1 MRIKDAASGVLS
13 QLTDEDKSFLPF
25 LMYKEHGKGKIILI
39 NSNPLMKVWYN
50 EIVFNSY
57 ENKDF
62 YIIRIRQ
69 ASFLI
74 FKNFDF
80 PALFLKRFSL
90 KDLLEK
96 YFKYNENVAFIKPLP
111 NDIYKSGIY
120 YNDYVMYL

>member
-1 MRIKDAASGVLS
+1 MNNYILKANNVIENLFN
-13 QLTDEDKSFLPF
+13 ED
-25 LMYKEHGKGKIILI
+25 
-39 NSNPLMKVWYN
+39 
-50 EIVFNSY
+50 VFNSY

-96 YFKYNENVAFIKPLP
+96 YFKHNENAAFIKPLP

>member
-1 MRIKDAASGVLS
+1 MNNYIVKANNVIENL
-13 QLTDEDKSFLPF
+13 F
-25 LMYKEHGKGKIILI
+25 
-39 NSNPLMKVWYN
+39 N
-50 EIVFNSY
+50 ENIFNSY

-90 KDLLEK
+90 KALLEK
-96 YFKYNENVAFIKPLP
+96 YFKHNESVASIKPLP
-111 NDIYKSGIY
+111 NDVYKSGIY

>member
-1 MRIKDAASGVLS
+1 M
-13 QLTDEDKSFLPF
+13 EDYIFKT
-25 LMYKEHGKGKIILI
+25 
-39 NSNPLMKVWYN
+39 NSVIENLFN
-50 EIVFNSY
+50 GNVFNSY
-57 ENKDF
+57 ENEDF

-80 PALFLKRFSL
+80 PALFLKRFAL

-96 YFKYNENVAFIKPLP
+96 YFKYNVAFIKPLP

>member
-1 MRIKDAASGVLS
+1 MNDYIIKTNAVIENL
-13 QLTDEDKSFLPF
+13 F
-25 LMYKEHGKGKIILI
+25 
-39 NSNPLMKVWYN
+39 N
-50 EIVFNSY
+50 ENVFNSY

-80 PALFLKRFSL
+80 PALFLTRISL
-90 KDLLEK
+90 KALLEK
-96 YFKYNENVAFIKPLP
+96 YFKQNENVAFIKPLP

>member
-1 MRIKDAASGVLS
+1 MENYIFKTNAVIENLFNG
-13 QLTDEDKSFLPF
+13 
-25 LMYKEHGKGKIILI
+25 
-39 NSNPLMKVWYN
+39 N
-50 EIVFNSY
+50 VFNSY
-57 ENKDF
+57 ENEDF
-62 YIIRIRQ
+62 HIIRIRQ

-96 YFKYNENVAFIKPLP
+96 YFKHNENVAFIKPLP
-111 NDIYKSGIY
+111 NDVYKSGIY